1 MDVTDKKTP
10 STDPPQPLEPDKTEN
25 SDQSAT
31 FQAGQVGTI
40 AAAHFIHDS
49 YSSFLSPL
57 LPALQ
62 ASLGVN
68 YALVGSLAVFMQL
81 PSLLNPFIGYLADRI
96 SLRYFIILTPGVTA
110 TLMSSIG
117 LVNSYV
123 ALAILLFGV
132 GISIA
137 AFHAPAP
144 AMIGRVAGLR
154 VGTGMSIFMACGEL
168 ARAVGPLVVAAGVTW
183 FGLAGIWRLA
193 IIGWLT
199 SILLYARLRHISAR
213 PKTARQASV
222 ATAMPAARR
231 VFPVLTWLMVGR
243 VFMMASLTVYLPLFV
258 ADVLNA
264 DIWLVAASL
273 TVLEVAGFVG
283 ALSSGTMSDRFGR
296 KRILFVLLSISPL
309 LLLAFLYAPS
319 WLTVPILIGLGLTAI
334 APQPV
339 LLALVQD
346 QFSDHRALANGTFLA
361 LNFMIRALG
370 IWVVGILADQY
381 GLTNAFLASALLAVF
396 AIPAVFKLPSR

>member
-1 MDVTDKKTP
+1 MDVTDKP
-10 STDPPQPLEPDKTEN
+10 LPPTDQTHHLESEEAEN

-62 ASLGVN
+62 ASLNIN
-68 YALVGSLAVFMQL
+68 YALSGSLAVFMQL

-96 SLRYFIILTPGVTA
+96 SLRYFIILAPGVTA

-144 AMIGRVAGLR
+144 AMIGRVSGPR
-154 VGTGMSIFMACGEL
+154 VGTGMSIFMASGEL
-168 ARAVGPLVVAAGVTW
+168 ARAIGPLVVAAGVTW

-199 SILLYARLRHISAR
+199 SILLYSRLRHVSAR
-213 PKTARQASV
+213 PKAVRQAPV
-222 ATAMPAARR
+222 ATALPAARR
-231 VFPVLTWLMVGR
+231 VFPVLTWLMIGR
-243 VFMMASLTVYLPLFV
+243 VFMMAALTVYLPLFV

-264 DIWLVAASL
+264 DIWLVAGSL
-273 TVLEVAGFVG
+273 TVLEMAGFVG

-296 KRILFVLLSISPL
+296 KYVLFVLLCLAPL
-309 LLLAFLYAPS
+309 LLLAFLYAPD

-339 LLALVQD
+339 MLALVQD

-361 LNFMIRALG
+361 LNFVIRALG
-370 IWVVGILADQY
+370 IWVVGILADQI
-381 GLTNAFLASALLAVF
+381 GLSSAFLVSALLAF
-396 AIPAVFKLPSR
+396 LAIPAVFMLPSR